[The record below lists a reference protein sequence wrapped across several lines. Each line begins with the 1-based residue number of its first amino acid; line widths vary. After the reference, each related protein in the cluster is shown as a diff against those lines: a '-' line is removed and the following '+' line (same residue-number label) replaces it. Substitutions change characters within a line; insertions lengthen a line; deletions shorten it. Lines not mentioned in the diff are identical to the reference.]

1 MLSLNG
7 MRPFGVK
14 PRNKTV
20 RAWLKANNIIP
31 LGAGCYNLG
40 VPYAFNEMFHCISF
54 KSSNFPSKSAQFWM
68 ERWEPNDGADEG
80 G

>member
-1 MLSLNG
+1 
-7 MRPFGVK
+7 
-14 PRNKTV
+14 V

-40 VPYAFNEMFHCISF
+40 VPYAFNEIGLLLIKKIKWMFHCISF